1 MEYPCGKFSNCSFVR
16 FGSVAF
22 SRDVLDGFFKF
33 GSVSFRFSEKPW
45 VRFGFGKP
53 EPNRSQKVKPEIL
66 VSVAFL
72 KTKLVSYK

>member
-22 SRDVLDGFFKF
+22 SRDVRDGFFKF

-45 VRFGFGKP
+45 VRFGFGFT
-53 EPNRSQKVKPEIL
+53 
-66 VSVAFL
+66 SVL
-72 KTKLVSYK
+72 KRTVGSFVDQ